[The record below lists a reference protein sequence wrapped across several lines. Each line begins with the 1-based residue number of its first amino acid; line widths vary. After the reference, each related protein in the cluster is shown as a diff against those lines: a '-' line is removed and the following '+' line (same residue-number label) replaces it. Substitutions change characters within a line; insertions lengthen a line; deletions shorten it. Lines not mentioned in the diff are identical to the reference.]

1 MTAEREVRADLHVH
15 SRCSDGTG
23 TPGDVVAEAAA
34 AGLNVIALTDHD
46 TTQGWAE
53 AVDAAH
59 RHGIALLRGAEVSTR
74 RGSLSV
80 HILSYL
86 HDPAHP
92 GLTAEFDK
100 SRRSRATR
108 AQRMVESVA
117 QEYDLSWADVKAQV
131 TPGATLG
138 RPHIADAL
146 VAKGHFDTRDE
157 VFGHVLGNGSRHY
170 VGYYCADPVDAIRLI
185 LDAGGVPVLAHPLAT
200 ARGRTLTT
208 EGIVELI
215 DAGLAGIEAYHRDN
229 DPDRRDWLAQLA
241 RDHGLIVTGSS
252 DYHGTGKPNRLG
264 EFTTAAP
271 QVRRIAEAGSTPVID
286 PAGVLG

>member
-1 MTAEREVRADLHVH
+1 
-15 SRCSDGTG
+15 
-23 TPGDVVAEAAA
+23 
-34 AGLNVIALTDHD
+34 
-46 TTQGWAE
+46 
-53 AVDAAH
+53 
-59 RHGIALLRGAEVSTR
+59 
-74 RGSLSV
+74 
-80 HILSYL
+80 
-86 HDPAHP
+86 
-92 GLTAEFDK
+92 
-100 SRRSRATR
+100 
-108 AQRMVESVA
+108 MVESVA